1 MFVFTLSSRLAP
13 GPSEHSGFERRFG
26 FYGVV
31 AHHKSDPF
39 FSVGIRSRI

>member
-13 GPSEHSGFERRFG
+13 GPSEHSGFG

-31 AHHKSDPF
+31 AHHKLDPS